1 MQNLPSPST
10 RANRIQIADDAVTRI
25 TSTGSGAYA
34 HQQRLEKSG
43 LSRYDTQE
51 KEVEEEADERDV
63 RKKQVRFRNPVC
75 NNHH

>member
-10 RANRIQIADDAVTRI
+10 NRIQIAHDAVTRI

-34 HQQRLEKSG
+34 HRQRVEKPG
-43 LSRYDTQE
+43 LSRFDTQE

-63 RKKQVRFRNPVC
+63 RKKQVRFHNPPW
-75 NNHH
+75 NNNR